1 VTSPTE
7 LPQCLQVHRGCP
19 PGAEPLAHAG
29 GREGA
34 LILHGFTGSP
44 WEVRPLADAL
54 VARGFTV
61 AMPVLAGHV
70 TSVHA
75 LDETHWRDWLE
86 SARQAL
92 VWLDSRCDRV
102 HFVGMSMG
110 SLLCLLLAQAHPPES
125 AGRLVLLAPALD
137 LLRWQRWGIHGL
149 ARLGWP
155 SVLGWA
161 SALDNGAPQPDD
173 GAKPGAYQGLP
184 LRATRAF
191 VELIEVV
198 RASTTPI
205 RNPVL
210 ALHGTADRTI
220 SHVLAERRARELLGT
235 ALQWRQIKG
244 GGHLLLRDTCGPD
257 VVAAAVQF
265 LAQP

>member
-1 VTSPTE
+1 
-7 LPQCLQVHRGCP
+7 
-19 PGAEPLAHAG
+19 LAN
-29 GREGA
+29 A
-34 LILHGFTGSP
+34 LT
-44 WEVRPLADAL
+44 
-54 VARGFTV
+54 ARGLTV
-61 AMPVLAGHV
+61 AMPVLAGHA

-75 LDETHWRDWLE
+75 LDETDWRDWLE

-92 VWLDSRCDRV
+92 AWLDSRCDRV

-110 SLLCLLLAQAHPPES
+110 SLLCLLLAQARPPES

-155 SVLGWA
+155 SVLGK
-161 SALDNGAPQPDD
+161 DAPHPVD

-191 VELIEVV
+191 LELIEVV
-198 RASTTPI
+198 RASTPPA
-205 RNPVL
+205 RHPVL
-210 ALHGTADRTI
+210 AMHGTADRTI

-235 ALQWRQIKG
+235 ALEWRQIAG
-244 GGHLLLRDTCGPD
+244 GGHLLLRDTCATE
-257 VVAAAVQF
+257 VVDAAVQF
-265 LAQP
+265 LARP